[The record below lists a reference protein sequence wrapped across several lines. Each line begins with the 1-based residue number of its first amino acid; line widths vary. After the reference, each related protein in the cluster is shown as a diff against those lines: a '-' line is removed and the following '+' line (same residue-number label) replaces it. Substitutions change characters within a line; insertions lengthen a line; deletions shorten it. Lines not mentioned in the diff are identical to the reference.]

1 MCTSREGQ
9 PDAGRQF
16 ARKRP
21 CGECPFSRACEPGGT
36 GGSDPTVYVGQAYG
50 PFWLPCHTDPE
61 YNTPMSLSEKTAT
74 VSQCAGAAIFRANV
88 GADAKMPEGVHRL
101 PADTSLVFATPAE
114 LIAHHNRSTPEDAEE
129 ILRRTPPR
137 ELLRAEI
144 DKLSAENIIESR

>member
-1 MCTSREGQ
+1 MSEER

-36 GGSDPTVYVGQAYG
+36 GGSDPTVFVGQAYG
-50 PFWLPCHTDPE
+50 PFWLPCHTDPD
-61 YNTPMSLSEKTAT
+61 YNTPMSLAEKTAT

-88 GADAKMPEGVHRL
+88 GADARMPDGVHRL

-114 LIAHHNRSTPEDAEE
+114 LIAHHNRSTLEEAEE
-129 ILRRTPPR
+129 ILRRTPSR

>member
-1 MCTSREGQ
+1 MPLR
-9 PDAGRQF
+9 
-16 ARKRP
+16 
-21 CGECPFSRACEPGGT
+21 
-36 GGSDPTVYVGQAYG
+36 
-50 PFWLPCHTDPE
+50 
-61 YNTPMSLSEKTAT
+61 EKTAT

-88 GADAKMPEGVHRL
+88 GADARMPDGVHRL

-114 LIAHHNRSTPEDAEE
+114 LIAHHNRSTLEEAEE